1 DCEPSRRP
9 DLSPRTSSRGRETVR
24 AILDAAARVLTSDG
38 AGALSVRRVA
48 REAGIG
54 LGTLYIHFPNMQAVV
69 AALAERSDRRLRRS
83 LGGRMGATRGMPLR
97 ESIDA
102 AVRVYADPS
111 QRALRR
117 ALLYD
122 VPRALGGHA
131 GSDLQKLGV
140 AYVASE

>member
-1 DCEPSRRP
+1 YFRPGPDAGPLPLTSPAPAEASAIPDSLHARLDCEPSRRP

-83 LGGRMGATRGMPLR
+83 FGERMGATRGM
-97 ESIDA
+97 
-102 AVRVYADPS
+102 
-111 QRALRR
+111 
-117 ALLYD
+117 
-122 VPRALGGHA
+122 
-131 GSDLQKLGV
+131 
-140 AYVASE
+140 